1 MLVSAT
7 NLQWFVIWRK
17 RVQEA
22 LADGQTPLVV
32 YFDGMKGDEKKGLG
46 NSQKGEVRWMQE
58 QGIAFEELDVSEF
71 REKLRPV
78 GQGSLLLSDLMGGS
92 DVGSR
97 PSEMDLDISEL
108 ASRKL
113 SKAAEF

>member
-7 NLQWFVIWRK
+7 NPQWFVIWRK

-46 NSQKGEVRWMQE
+46 NSQKGEVRWMRE

-78 GQGSLLLSDLMGGS
+78 GQGSLLLSDLLSTGMSSLPASEDSEIWGS
-92 DVGSR
+92 TSR
-97 PSEMDLDISEL
+97 
-108 ASRKL
+108 ASN
-113 SKAAEF
+113 